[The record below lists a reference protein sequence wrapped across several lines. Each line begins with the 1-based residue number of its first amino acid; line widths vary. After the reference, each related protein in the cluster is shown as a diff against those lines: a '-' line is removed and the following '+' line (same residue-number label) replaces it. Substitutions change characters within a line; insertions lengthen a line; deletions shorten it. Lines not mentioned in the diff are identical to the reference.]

1 MFAELAEKVPFG
13 QVSTGMLP
21 ELDDCNPASQWRF
34 VRRTEVECRI
44 SQTLRAQ
51 QFCRYRTGPT
61 QNPARLE
68 IHSRH
73 IDDRPVRG
81 SGIDAVYDRLQFG
94 VKGQGCIHDREYT
107 GLALQVR
114 ERA

>member
-1 MFAELAEKVPFG
+1 MSYIPNAPR
-13 QVSTGMLP
+13 SSSPLP
-21 ELDDCNPASQWRF
+21 N
-34 VRRTEVECRI
+34 
-44 SQTLRAQ
+44 
-51 QFCRYRTGPT
+51 GPRKT
-61 QNPARLE
+61 HARLE
-68 IHSRH
+68 IHSRQH
-73 IDDRPVRG
+73 DDRPVRG